1 MQFLKNLFKVLL
13 APFDFI
19 MKYFKALVLLLIV
32 FLLFAPN
39 GEVKND
45 ANLARIDLFG
55 PIMESDLFLQELEK
69 IENDENIK
77 GILLVIDSPGGAIS
91 PSIEISEAI
100 KRVANK
106 KPLVAYAQGSMA
118 SGSYMAGMWANSII
132 ANRGSML
139 GSIGVILNG
148 MDISEFTQKLGIKTQ
163 TLKAGIYK
171 EAGTFMRPWD
181 KNEKTM
187 LENLIKEQYEMFIED
202 VKEARG
208 LENEDF
214 AQGKVFSAKSAQEIG
229 LIDEVGSI
237 YEAQNKLITLSKV
250 KEPIWLQKDKMEIFL
265 EKILGESVSLGI
277 QKGIESV
284 VFALNKGVQ

>member
-1 MQFLKNLFKVLL
+1 MQFLKNLFKILL

-187 LENLIKEQYEMFIED
+187 LENLIKEQYEMFVED

-214 AQGKVFSAKSAQEIG
+214 AQGKIFSAKSAQEIG

>member
-1 MQFLKNLFKVLL
+1 MQFLKNLFKILL

-148 MDISEFTQKLGIKTQ
+148 MDVSELTQKLGIKTQ

-187 LENLIKEQYEMFIED
+187 LENLIKEQYEMFVSD
-202 VKEARG
+202 VRKARG
-208 LENEDF
+208 LNGSDF
-214 AQGKVFSAKSAQEIG
+214 AQGKIFSAKSAQEIG

-237 YEAQNKLITLSKV
+237 YEAQNRLITLSKV
-250 KEPIWLQKDKMEIFL
+250 KNPMWLQKDKMEIFL

-277 QKGIESV
+277 QKGIEGV
-284 VFALNKGVQ
+284 VFHLNKGLQ